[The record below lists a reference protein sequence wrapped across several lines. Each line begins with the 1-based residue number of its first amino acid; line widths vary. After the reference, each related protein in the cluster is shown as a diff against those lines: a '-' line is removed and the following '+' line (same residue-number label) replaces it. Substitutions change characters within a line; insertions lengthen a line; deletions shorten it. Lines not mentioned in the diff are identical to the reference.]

1 MSRAKRKVNE
11 LEKEFRDI
19 ATSLN
24 PKIKEELDKA
34 LEHIKRAEEL
44 SEEYGV
50 PFSSPVAMQSDYYVP
65 ASFHDKFLKRSKDP
79 VEYDDDD
86 DDDEELTESINT
98 IAYEVCKVDSIY
110 TTGWNSDGWSMS
122 SLNC

>member
-1 MSRAKRKVNE
+1 MSKAKRKVNE

-65 ASFHDKFLKRSKDP
+65 TSFHEKFLERSKDP
-79 VEYDDDD
+79 LEYN
-86 DDDEELTESINT
+86 DEDELTESIND